1 MKNVPGDKMVVL
13 GLVTTKTTRRET
25 PAELKQRIEEASA
38 LVPLERLA
46 LSPQC
51 GFATSVI
58 GNRITVDDQKRK
70 LRVICETA
78 REVWGR

>member
-1 MKNVPGDKMVVL
+1 MVVL
-13 GLVTTKTTRRET
+13 GLVTTKTPRRET
-25 PAELKQRIEEASA
+25 SAELKRRIEEASA

-58 GNRITVDDQKRK
+58 GNRITVEDQKRK

>member
-1 MKNVPGDKMVVL
+1 MPGDKMVVL
-13 GLVTTKTTRRET
+13 GLVTTKTPRLET
-25 PAELKQRIEEASA
+25 PTQLKQRIEEASA

-58 GNRITVDDQKRK
+58 GNRITVEDQKRK

-78 REVWGR
+78 KEVWGR